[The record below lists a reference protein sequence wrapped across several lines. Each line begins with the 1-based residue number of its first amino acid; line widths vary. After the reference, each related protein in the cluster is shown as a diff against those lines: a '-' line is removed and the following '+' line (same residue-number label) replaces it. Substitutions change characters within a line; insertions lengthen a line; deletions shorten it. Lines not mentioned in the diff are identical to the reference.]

1 MAVCVFRL
9 RKKLPPVHRRS
20 PASTLKSPPFAHRN
34 PKALWGGFVSG
45 IATTCRRPAKGVGYI
60 ARADG
65 NTRVVQQDL
74 PVLAVVE

>member
-1 MAVCVFRL
+1 MRFVFLGFVKNFHQLTVIVQHPPLNHHRL
-9 RKKLPPVHRRS
+9 RTK
-20 PASTLKSPPFAHRN
+20 
-34 PKALWGGFVSG
+34 PKDPLGGFVSG
-45 IATTCRRPAKGVGYI
+45 IATTRRRPAKGVGYI